1 MPVVSASNLRITLG
15 AKTVLDGATFA
26 IEPGERVG
34 LVGRN
39 GCGKSTLLKILCGK
53 LKPEGGE
60 VSLLR
65 GARLGYLEQEPRFD
79 PSLTLQEVAAQGLR
93 EGTSAR
99 AELDHVFEEMAT
111 AQGAEL

>member
-65 GARLGYLEQEPRFD
+65 GARL
-79 PSLTLQEVAAQGLR
+79 
-93 EGTSAR
+93 R
-99 AELDHVFEEMAT
+99 AEMRAFCESCVEVTCSLRLAAEHRLDHACMMERW
-111 AQGAEL
+111 